1 MPKILETVKDL
12 LRFLLDHEETTIR
25 SLRTVG
31 NLRSSKE
38 YKREKILLVVK
49 EVVEV
54 LKDRDFTTLGAMP
67 RKDLREAVVL
77 RGAIKRKGLLDH
89 VFSQL
94 YDVIVDNMIMRRT
107 NHNKWAECIQF
118 RSIVSIS
125 SMTWV

>member
-1 MPKILETVKDL
+1 M
-12 LRFLLDHEETTIR
+12 
-25 SLRTVG
+25 
-31 NLRSSKE
+31 
-38 YKREKILLVVK
+38 
-49 EVVEV
+49 

-94 YDVIVDNMIMRRT
+94 YDVIVDNMIVRRT